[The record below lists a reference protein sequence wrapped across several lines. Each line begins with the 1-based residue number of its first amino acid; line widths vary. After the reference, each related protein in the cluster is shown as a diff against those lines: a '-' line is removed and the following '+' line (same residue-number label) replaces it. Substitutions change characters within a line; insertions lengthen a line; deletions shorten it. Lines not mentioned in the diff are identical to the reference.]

1 MLLRGESSDVLSAQ
15 IADRMKRKAPA
26 LQVVVVPGVGHA
38 PTLAE
43 PEALAAIRAFLNRVP

>member
-1 MLLRGESSDVLSAQ
+1 
-15 IADRMKRKAPA
+15 MKRKAPA